1 MSSEDTIAAHADML
15 TTVNMST
22 SASDDCISIEWWNET
37 HSSNYSC
44 FDMLSES
51 SDQGLMS
58 SSDAGLMS
66 FSDPGL
72 VSSSD
77 LDNSLSSDIQSSCLV
92 SLFPDGFFSETLD
105 PSSLNID
112 PESATEFPFLPM
124 VPMVPM
130 VPMIPVTGPVDNTA
144 SEPLNEPLSCGSCPC
159 DSGSDSDTFSQHSIS
174 VKPAKSKR
182 KAKHEWTRP
191 EDDKLIRIYKQVA
204 RERGD
209 SSKRFK
215 SWPIVARQ
223 LNRELNLK
231 DADCLTA
238 KQCREHYSRLCTT
251 HKKHSWSDD
260 ENEILDQYLQ
270 GKISMEE
277 LYSKLNRTKKQIQER
292 IKTVTKSSEPWTP
305 VEDNTAMSLFNRC
318 GDRWKNISDA
328 MWEQGFRRDYQQVK
342 SRVTALLKRFP

>member
-22 SASDDCISIEWWNET
+22 SASDDCFSFQWWNET
-37 HSSNYSC
+37 QSFPNFSY
-44 FDMLSES
+44 FDSLSES

-58 SSDAGLMS
+58 S
-66 FSDPGL
+66 SDPGL

-77 LDNSLSSDIQSSCLV
+77 LDNSLSSDLQSSCLV
-92 SLFPDGFFSETLD
+92 SLPDGFFSETPD
-105 PSSLNID
+105 PSSLSID
-112 PESATEFPFLPM
+112 PESATEFPFPSM
-124 VPMVPM
+124 VPMVP
-130 VPMIPVTGPVDNTA
+130 ITGPVDNA
-144 SEPLNEPLSCGSCPC
+144 VSEPLNEPLSCGSCPC
-159 DSGSDSDTFSQHSIS
+159 DSGSDSDTLSQHSIS
-174 VKPAKSKR
+174 VKPAKPKR

-191 EDDKLIRIYKQVA
+191 EDNKLICIYEQVV
-204 RERGD
+204 RERGV

-251 HKKHSWSDD
+251 HKKHSWSND

-270 GKISMEE
+270 GMITKEQ

-305 VEDNTAMSLFNRC
+305 VEDNTAMSLFKC
-318 GDRWKNISDA
+318 YGDHWKTISDA

>member
-37 HSSNYSC
+37 HSFPNFF
-44 FDMLSES
+44 FDLWSES

-66 FSDPGL
+66 SSDPGL

-77 LDNSLSSDIQSSCLV
+77 LDNSLSSDLQSSCLV
-92 SLFPDGFFSETLD
+92 SLTPDGFFGETPD
-105 PSSLNID
+105 PSSLSID
-112 PESATEFPFLPM
+112 PVSAMEFPFPPM
-124 VPMVPM
+124 VPVVPVVPM
-130 VPMIPVTGPVDNTA
+130 VPVTGPVDNTA

-191 EDDKLIRIYKQVA
+191 EDDKLICIYKQVA